1 MVKALMRHAIC
12 LSGSLGIHLNSRREV
27 VSPGVDSLILVHSMS
42 DLIMPM
48 FGVTCVILLIM
59 ILIRAIIM
67 HAMLNLT
74 LHRPGAILI
83 LS

>member
-1 MVKALMRHAIC
+1 MRHAIC
-12 LSGSLGIHLNSRREV
+12 LSGSLRIRLNSRRQV
-27 VSPGVDSLILVHSMS
+27 VSLGVDSRILVHSML
-42 DLIMPM
+42 DLIMPL

-59 ILIRAIIM
+59 TLIRAIIM

-74 LHRPGAILI
+74 LHHPGAILI